1 MFGPLGG
8 TSFGALVDDSELGL
22 APRIV
27 RTTPRASSPRPCPPP
42 SPRLAPVVL
51 APRAARCAHRFSSR
65 WRGSARATFDVFI
78 NENAT
83 MLMCHRTATRPRE
96 VRALLDP
103 AAREACCRGAHATIA
118 LDADDAREEVAAT
131 QRGRRE
137 RVRALD
143 VEDAREEAAATRR
156 GRRAAAADAVAAAT
170 AAMPGGSV
178 EHVRVSL
185 SMCEIYNERVR
196 DLLAASEPF
205 ASETAAAAAL
215 SPKAASPGSSPRAL
229 SAAHPRRGRAFF
241 AEHEHDDTT
250 APDTHR
256 LLVREHPVDGP
267 FVEARVVSVIS
278 LER

>member
-1 MFGPLGG
+1 
-8 TSFGALVDDSELGL
+8 
-22 APRIV
+22 
-27 RTTPRASSPRPCPPP
+27 
-42 SPRLAPVVL
+42 
-51 APRAARCAHRFSSR
+51 
-65 WRGSARATFDVFI
+65 
-78 NENAT
+78 
-83 MLMCHRTATRPRE
+83 MLMCQRTAARPRE

-103 AAREACCRGAHATIA
+103 VAREACCRGAHATIA

-131 QRGRRE
+131 RRGRRE

-156 GRRAAAADAVAAAT
+156 SRRAAAADAVAAAT

-185 SMCEIYNERVR
+185 SMCEIYNECVR
-196 DLLAASEPF
+196 DLLAASEPPVPEATTK
-205 ASETAAAAAL
+205 ASL
-215 SPKAASPGSSPRAL
+215 SPKAASPESSPRSSSRAL

-256 LLVREHPVDGP
+256 LRVREHPVDGP